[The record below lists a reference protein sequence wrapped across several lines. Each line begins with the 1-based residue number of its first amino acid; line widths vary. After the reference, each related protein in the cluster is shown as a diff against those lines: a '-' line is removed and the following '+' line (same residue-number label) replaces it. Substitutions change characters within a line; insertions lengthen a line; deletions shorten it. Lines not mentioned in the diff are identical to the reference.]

1 MLVRILAIA
10 MLGSCPLLDKPR
22 RPTAAFFPALADS
35 LQTPAAA
42 PTQYAWL
49 APGRYAAR
57 NSLAARFP
65 APAGYQRTA
74 VAPGSF
80 GHWLRHLP
88 LLPPGTPVRLYNG
101 QLKSRQDVHAAV
113 LDLDV
118 GQQDLQQCADAVIR
132 LRAEYLFSQDP
143 ARIHFQLTS
152 GHDIAFPQWCAGT
165 GFRVVGADDVQPA
178 SKVAEAPTHA
188 ALRRYLVQIFSYAGT
203 RSLAREL
210 QPVPLAQVQ
219 PGDVLIQAGSPG
231 HAVLVLDV
239 AVQPT
244 TGQRVA
250 LLAQSYMPAQQVHVL
265 KAGPQPGAGAWFAL
279 DPARL
284 QVHTPEWTFAREELG
299 RF

>member
-1 MLVRILAIA
+1 MLVLPAILLFVSTYLLNGDSTPHTQPAR
-10 MLGSCPLLDKPR
+10 PL
-22 RPTAAFFPALADS
+22 
-35 LQTPAAA
+35 QAA
-42 PTQYAWL
+42 PASESYPWL
-49 APGRYAAR
+49 PAGRYAER
-57 NSLAARFP
+57 NGLATRFSV
-65 APAGYQRTA
+65 PAGYQR
-74 VAPGSF
+74 VEVPVGSF

-88 LLPPGTPVRLYNG
+88 LLPTGTPVRLYNG
-101 QLKSRQDVHAAV
+101 RLKDRQDVHAAV

-152 GHDIAFPQWCAGT
+152 GHSIGFQPWCAGT
-165 GFRVVGADDVQPA
+165 GFRVLHGEDVQPA
-178 SKVAEAPTHA
+178 PKPAEAPTHD

-210 QPVPLAQVQ
+210 RPVPLAQVQ
-219 PGDVLIQAGSPG
+219 PGDVLIRGGSPG

-239 AVQPT
+239 AVQPA
-244 TGQRVA
+244 TGRRVA

-265 KAGPQPGAGAWFAL
+265 KAGPRPEAGAWFAL
-279 DPARL
+279 DPSRP
-284 QVHTPEWTFAREELG
+284 QVHTPEWSFAREELG